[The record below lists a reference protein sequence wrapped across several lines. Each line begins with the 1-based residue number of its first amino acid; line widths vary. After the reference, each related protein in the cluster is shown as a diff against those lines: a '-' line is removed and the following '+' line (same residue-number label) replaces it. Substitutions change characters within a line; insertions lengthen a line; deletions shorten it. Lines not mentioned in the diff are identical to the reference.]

1 MKNYLKIICL
11 IFIFS
16 SCKNELN
23 NQINNTK
30 KIIKTK
36 QTSERKE
43 MIIHIL
49 PLGNVNATI
58 LDFIKKSI
66 YNFYQIECIIEPKQ
80 ELTTDILAA
89 SKTRYEASLIL
100 KKYNST
106 KNTLLITEKDIAY
119 NNIKRKVKEWGILG
133 LGFRPG
139 KTCVISTFR
148 LKRKVSDAKFRERLQ
163 KVCIHEV
170 GHNLGLPHCTY
181 NSFCL
186 MNDANGTIAQVDKEK
201 MFFCDNCKK
210 QIGMK

>member
-1 MKNYLKIICL
+1 MKNYLKIVCL

-16 SCKNELN
+16 SCKNDGN
-23 NQINNTK
+23 NIKNTK
-30 KIIKTK
+30 QPIHAKRS
-36 QTSERKE
+36 SERKE

-49 PLGNVNATI
+49 PLGTVNASI

-66 YNFYQIECIIEPKQ
+66 YNFYQIDCIIEPKQ

-106 KNTLLITEKDIAY
+106 QNTLLITEKDIAY
-119 NNIKRKVKEWGILG
+119 NNSKKKVKEWGIFG

-139 KTCVISTFR
+139 NTCVISTFR
-148 LKRKVSDAKFRERLQ
+148 LKRKVSEAKFRERLQ

-170 GHNLGLPHCTY
+170 GHNLGLPHCK
-181 NSFCL
+181 NDSLCL
-186 MNDANGTIAQVDKEK
+186 MNDANGTVSQVDKERI
-201 MFFCDNCKK
+201 FFCTNCKK